1 MANNI
6 ILALCEGPHDVAF
19 LHKILKTSNFK
30 TAQDI
35 KLGEYP
41 TPMNQFIVE
50 EVKKSNVNDLNIQ
63 TVRST
68 LLPGSVLKKDDN
80 FIFLYA
86 LGGDSKKTVRQ
97 SILSKIVS
105 FLPKEGKIEILPKDT
120 ILNLLYFFDADD
132 KGTEN
137 RHIEVQNEIKEIIN
151 DIEFQ
156 GDDLLATYREMLLG
170 CYIFSNSESKN
181 GKLEDLLIPVMS
193 ESNEAIFK
201 SAKQYFETH
210 YEEVRGKKRGADLKK
225 AIIGI
230 SGQLQKSGSTNTVII
245 SQSDYLNDN
254 KIKSS
259 DKCSEIISFFEK
271 FTK

>member
-19 LHKILKTSNFK
+19 LHKILKTSSFK
-30 TAQDI
+30 TAQNT

-63 TVRST
+63 TVRRT
-68 LLPGSVLKKDDN
+68 LLPGSVLKRDDN
-80 FIFLYA
+80 FVFLYA
-86 LGGDSKKTVRQ
+86 LGGDSKKDTRQ

-120 ILNLLYFFDADD
+120 TLNLLYFFDADD

-137 RHIEVQNEIKEIIN
+137 RLKEVQNEVKEIIN
-151 DIEFQ
+151 DLEFL
-156 GDDLLATYREMLLG
+156 DDAILAKYREMLLG
-170 CYIFSNSESKN
+170 CYIFSNVESQN
-181 GKLEDLLIPVMS
+181 GKLEDLLIPIML
-193 ESNEAIFK
+193 ENNEEIFEN
-201 SAKQYFETH
+201 AKQYFDTH
-210 YEEVRGKKRGADLKK
+210 YEEKRGKKKGADLKK